1 MCPKKFG
8 SQKLRPAD
16 EKGCYQFWW
25 LTADSRYYRE
35 ATWTHSHSTNSDSP
49 LPSPDSSTA
58 CLCCPQ
64 TSPHSL
70 SNRVAERPPGVFPR
84 RRRVA
89 NQRFQIP
96 LSLCRWSSTVR
107 QRHTL

>member
-16 EKGCYQFWW
+16 EKGCSQFGW
-25 LTADSRYYRE
+25 LPADSRYYRE
-35 ATWTHSHSTNSDSP
+35 ATWIHSHSTNSDSP

-64 TSPHSL
+64 TIPHSL
-70 SNRVAERPPGVFPR
+70 SNRAAERQPELCPR

-96 LSLCRWSSTVR
+96 PGLYRLSSTV
-107 QRHTL
+107 